1 MKRINYIDYIY
12 FIFLT
17 GTILLFPFVVW
28 DGLYS
33 VTGLPKLLFLELS
46 VVLLAFSSFFLSWRL
61 SEREVVVVG
70 SIIVFLGGIFA
81 WNIHASPDNWI
92 SILGSLE
99 RSMGWITY
107 VFIFLFVFLSFAL
120 GRGLLTFVTL
130 SRMIISA

>member
-1 MKRINYIDYIY
+1 MTAVKLKNSII
-12 FIFLT
+12 T

-28 DGLYS
+28 EGLYS
-33 VTGLPKLLFLELS
+33 VTGLPKLLFLGVSIIFLTF
-46 VVLLAFSSFFLSWRL
+46 ASFFTLWKLSK
-61 SEREVVVVG
+61 REVVMMG
-70 SIIVFLGGIFA
+70 CLLSFFIGILA

-107 VFIFLFVFLSFAL
+107 VFIFLFVSLSFAL